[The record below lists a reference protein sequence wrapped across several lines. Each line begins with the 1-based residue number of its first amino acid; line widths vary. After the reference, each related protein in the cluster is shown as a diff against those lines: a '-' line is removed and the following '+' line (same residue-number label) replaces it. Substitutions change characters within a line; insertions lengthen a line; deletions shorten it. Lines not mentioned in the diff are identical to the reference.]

1 MGNQFEHN
9 KKSCME
15 FSAMSSQE
23 AKNKGYKEEDFDKVK
38 VLLYKPYAAATWDFH
53 QVINILCPYCFY
65 SEKRD
70 LCIYDFRAEKFREKY
85 GKENSSKREQY
96 TKEMADVV
104 NKGIIENELEF
115 LNILTKIQNVSIF
128 TMKNV
133 KLKEIIK
140 NASIAK

>member
-1 MGNQFEHN
+1 MGNDLNHS
-9 KKSCME
+9 KKDFQE
-15 FSAMSSQE
+15 FAAMSSEE
-23 AKNKGYKEEDFDKVK
+23 AENKGYKEKDFDEIK
-38 VLLYKPYAAATWDFH
+38 VLVYRKYSAATWDFH
-53 QVINILCPYCFY
+53 QIINILCPYCFY